1 MEDRG
6 GDLSAETV
14 AVHGVAVPSGLLISG
29 GWRAA
34 SDGATLAVVNPAA
47 ESVIARVADG
57 TARDG
62 VAAARAAPRAP
73 VGWGG
78 AAPPDRAVN
87 RHPAFVGGWVR
98 QEELALVITL
108 EMGKPLAEA
117 RGEVA
122 YAAEFFRWFAEE
134 AVRID
139 GGYAR
144 RPDGLAKTIV
154 LRQPVGPCLLIT
166 PWNFPLAMGARK
178 IGPAVAAGCTM
189 VLKPAPQTPLSS
201 LLLASIL
208 QEAGLPGGVLNVV
221 TTSRA
226 SEVVGPILTGGEIRK
241 LSFTGSTQV
250 GKILLGQAAEKVV
263 RSSLELGGNAP
274 FLVMADADLD
284 VAVEAAVQ
292 AKMRNMGEACT
303 AANRFYAHAAISEE
317 FSTRLAD
324 RLSAMQ
330 VGDGLVDGVQVGP
343 MIDAAGR
350 DKVLGLVADAVGRG
364 ARIVAGGSAPEGPG
378 FFVEPTVLVDVPADS
393 ELLATEIFG
402 PVAAIQT
409 FETVEEV
416 MRAANGTEW
425 GLAGYV
431 MTQDVDLAFEIS
443 EKLEVGMVGLNAGV
457 VSDPSAPFGGIKQSG
472 LGREGGRVGIDEFL
486 DTKYIS
492 MPVREGARL
501 PAP

>member
-1 MEDRG
+1 M
-6 GDLSAETV
+6 
-14 AVHGVAVPSGLLISG
+14 PSGLLIGG

-62 VAAARAAPRAP
+62 VAAARAAARAQEGWSSTAPR
-73 VGWGG
+73 
-78 AAPPDRAVN
+78 DRSDILH
-87 RHPAFVGGWVR
+87 RSFVAMMER

-208 QEAGLPGGVLNVV
+208 QEAGLPDGVLNVV

-350 DKVLGLVADAVGRG
+350 DKVLGLMADAVGRG